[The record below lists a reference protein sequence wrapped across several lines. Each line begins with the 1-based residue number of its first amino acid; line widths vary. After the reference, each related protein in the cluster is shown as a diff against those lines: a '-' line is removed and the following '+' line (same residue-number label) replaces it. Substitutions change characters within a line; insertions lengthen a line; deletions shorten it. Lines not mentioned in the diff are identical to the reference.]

1 MMSGRDGRVGDRR
14 PVLLTGIPRSGT
26 TWVGRMLT
34 VSGELGYIEEPFNLS
49 VSPGSFRVP
58 AEHWYT
64 YVSEEN
70 EGQFLPALEQALVFD
85 YPLARELKRCRN
97 RDDLHHTLMSWRS
110 FTRSRGRRPLVK
122 EPHAVFSAAWFARRL
137 ESDIVVMV
145 RGPLA
150 VVSSWK
156 RLGWDVDFKNLLEQP
171 ALMRDWLGPFE
182 SEMRAALS
190 PSWQLIE
197 RVALLWR
204 VIYSVV
210 ADERF
215 PKAYLLRH
223 EDLSR
228 DTCESYRRLYDALGL
243 TFTTGVADA
252 ARASSNSENPRETT
266 VEHPHET
273 HLDSRSNLENWRH
286 RLAQDEVD
294 RIRRITEKTAARLYS
309 DLSWA

>member
-1 MMSGRDGRVGDRR
+1 MMSGGDGRVGGRR

-26 TWVGRMLT
+26 TWVGRILT
-34 VSGELGYIEEPFNLS
+34 VSGELGYINEPFNLS

-70 EGQFLPALEQALVFD
+70 EGQFLPALARALAFE
-85 YPLARELKRCRN
+85 YPLARELRRCRN
-97 RDDLHHTLMSWRS
+97 RVDLDHTLRSWRS
-110 FTRSRGRRPLVK
+110 FARSRGRRPLVK

-145 RGPLA
+145 RSPLA

-156 RLGWDVDFKNLLEQP
+156 RLGWDVDFAHLLEQP
-171 ALMRDWLGPFE
+171 LLMRDWLGPFE
-182 SEMRAALS
+182 SEMHAALS
-190 PSWQLIE
+190 PSWQLID

-210 ADERF
+210 SDHRF
-215 PKAYLLRH
+215 PKACLLRH

-228 DTCESYRRLYDALGL
+228 DPSDGYRMLYGALGL
-243 TFTTGVADA
+243 TFTPRVIDA
-252 ARASSNSENPRETT
+252 VRASSSSENLSETT
-266 VEHPHET
+266 VEQPHET
-273 HLDSRSNLENWRH
+273 HLDSRSNLDNWRH
-286 RLAQDEVD
+286 RLERDEIA
-294 RIRRITEKTAARLYS
+294 RIRRTTEETAARYYS
-309 DLSWA
+309 DLSWS

>member
-1 MMSGRDGRVGDRR
+1 MSGRDGGVGGPR

-26 TWVGRMLT
+26 TWVGRILT
-34 VSGELGYIEEPFNLS
+34 ASRELGYINEPFNLS

-70 EGQFLPALEQALVFD
+70 EGQFLPALAQALAFE
-85 YPLARELKRCRN
+85 YPLARELRRCRS
-97 RDDLHHTLMSWRS
+97 RVDVEHTLRSWRS
-110 FTRSRGRRPLVK
+110 YARSRGRRPLVK

-145 RGPLA
+145 RTPLA

-156 RLGWDVDFKNLLEQP
+156 RLGWNVDFANLLEQS

-190 PSWQLIE
+190 SSWLLID

-215 PKAYLLRH
+215 PQAYVLRH

-228 DTCESYRRLYDALGL
+228 DPADGYRRLYSALGL
-243 TFTTGVADA
+243 TFTTRVVDA
-252 ARASSNSENPRETT
+252 VRASSSSENPSETT
-266 VEHPHET
+266 VEQPHET
-273 HLDSRSNLENWRH
+273 LLDSRSNLGNWRH
-286 RLAQDEVD
+286 RLEQDEIA
-294 RIRRITEKTAARLYS
+294 RIRRITEETAARYYS
-309 DLSWA
+309 DLSWS